1 MRREKLWR
9 VLLEYGVRGSLLR
22 SIKVLYEG
30 GRARVKVEGRSHSE
44 LGVQKSNARM
54 YTVAVAF
61 NV

>member
-22 SIKVLYEG
+22 SIKALYEG

-44 LGVQKSNARM
+44 
-54 YTVAVAF
+54 
-61 NV
+61 